1 MSPSEQT
8 LFDLGPDS
16 RLTPAVR
23 AFRLALVL
31 GQRLRYL
38 MDDRLRADGLTT
50 QQAALLTAVRT
61 LGTPALTEAAAALG
75 TTHQNAAQ
83 LVAALERKGMLRT
96 EPDPA
101 DKRRRR
107 LTPTEQGARY
117 WSGRDSGD
125 EAAVAEWF
133 AALTPAELAT
143 WCELSQ
149 KILTGSSS
157 GFPPPGT
164 GRLPPA
170 S

>member
-1 MSPSEQT
+1 MSRAEQT

-16 RLTPAVR
+16 RLTPPVR

-38 MDDRLRADGLTT
+38 MDNRLRADGLTT
-50 QQAALLTAVRT
+50 QQAALLTAVRA
-61 LGTPALTEAAAALG
+61 LGTPALTEAAAAMG

-83 LVAALERKGMLRT
+83 LVAALERKGMLHA

-107 LTPTEQGARY
+107 LVPTEAGARY
-117 WSGRDSGD
+117 WSERDADD

-133 AALTPAELAT
+133 AALTPEELAT
-143 WCELSQ
+143 WSALSQ
-149 KILTGSSS
+149 KILAGSSS
-157 GFPPPGT
+157 GLPLPGA
-164 GRLPPA
+164 GRLPPG
-170 S
+170 